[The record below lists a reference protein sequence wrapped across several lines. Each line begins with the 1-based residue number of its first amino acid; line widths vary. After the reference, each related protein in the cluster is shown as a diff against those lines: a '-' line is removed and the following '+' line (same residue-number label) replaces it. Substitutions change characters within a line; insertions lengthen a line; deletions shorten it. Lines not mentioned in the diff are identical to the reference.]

1 MKNIEQNLN
10 RHLHENIKLYILS
23 IVCIFSGMI
32 IGVYC
37 IKFMKQ
43 PDKNGIYTY
52 LNGFVNNLN
61 YFNIDSKFIFVQ
73 ALKNNLPFIV
83 AIWFLGMTIIGLPLI
98 LIINIFKGFTLGF
111 TISSMINLLGNKGI
125 WISLL
130 GVVPQNIIYIPCI
143 IFLSVIAMNFSITLI
158 KNRVNKLWTTN
169 ILQRI
174 ASYSIIFVII
184 FIITLIGYFIESFL
198 AANIIKL
205 II

>member
-1 MKNIEQNLN
+1 MNNIEQNLN
-10 RHLHENIKLYILS
+10 KHVQENIRLYILS
-23 IVCIFSGMI
+23 ISCIFLGMI
-32 IGVYC
+32 IGVYY

-43 PDKNGIYTY
+43 QSKNGIYTY

-61 YFNIDSKFIFVQ
+61 YFNVDSKFIFIE
-73 ALKNNLPFIV
+73 AMKNNLIFIIC
-83 AIWFLGMTIIGLPLI
+83 IWFLGLTIIGLPLI

-111 TISSMINLLGNKGI
+111 TISSMINLLGDKGI

-130 GVVPQNIIYIPCI
+130 GIVPQNIIYIPCI

-158 KNRVNKLWTTN
+158 KNKVNNLWTTN

-174 ASYSIIFVII
+174 GNYSIVFVVI

-198 AANIIKL
+198 AANIIRL